1 MPQLD
6 ITTFS
11 TQIVWLVITFAAL
24 FYVMWRVA
32 VPRISDALEQR
43 QKRMDDNLDKAAEF
57 KKEAEAAI
65 EAYEQSLAKAREAA
79 HSAITDANAT
89 LLEEV
94 AAKDA
99 ELSAKLKTMLSE
111 SEANIAKATEDAMSN
126 VRVVA
131 EEVASAAAERLL
143 GEKVDAG
150 VVTAA
155 VDSATKARN

>member
-6 ITTFS
+6 ISTFS

-24 FYVMWRVA
+24 FLVMWRIA

-65 EAYEQSLAKAREAA
+65 EAYEQSLAAAREAA

-89 LLEEV
+89 LLEE
-94 AAKDA
+94 AATKDA
-99 ELSAKLKTMLSE
+99 ELADKLKKMLSE
-111 SEANIAKATEDAMSN
+111 SEASIAKATEDAMSN

-131 EEVASAAAERLL
+131 EEVASAAVERLL
-143 GEKVDAG
+143 GDKVDAG

-155 VDSATKARN
+155 VDTATKARN